1 MPADRRSLISAVQ
14 RSAAKSAKLP
24 KCCPCRSPAAQPPPP
39 RHEGLKLRRDG
50 FTSGLVDQSPVGVEG
65 LLSERDHDFRLGE
78 RQGFHENERLAKV
91 VLHADRT
98 ESAGGCPHDGD
109 RFALERLVRRAR
121 RPIDRVLEH
130 ARYRVVVLLS
140 LIHISEPTRLG

>member
-14 RSAAKSAKLP
+14 RSAAESARLP
-24 KCCPCRSPAAQPPPP
+24 TCCPCRSPAAQPPPP
-39 RHEGLKLRRDG
+39 RREGLELRRDG

-65 LLSERDHDFRLGE
+65 LLRERDHDFRLGE
-78 RQGFHENERLAKV
+78 RQSFHENERLAEV
-91 VLHADRT
+91 ALHADRT

-109 RFALERLVRRAR
+109 RFALERLVGRER

-130 ARYRVVVLLS
+130 ARYRVVVPVS
-140 LIHISEPTRLG
+140 YT